1 MLGWRHGG
9 FPVHNQVRVAAGDA
23 EGRKRL
29 AGYMLCAPFSLE
41 KTSGVISSVETSGSS
56 LKKSTRPF
64 SARMSAMKPVYAFFL
79 AFFFAAGAALAQK
92 DRPVRFILPNAAGSG
107 VDAITRAAQPA
118 FSKALGA
125 PVVVENQTGA
135 GGVIGLQSLARSAP
149 DGNTL
154 SVVSNNV
161 VIFPSVLKSLPF
173 DMPGDFTPIA
183 QVGSTPIVL
192 VVNPSKVSAT
202 NHKELAVLIKS
213 KPEALNYASS
223 GSGTI
228 LHLAVELYLDAAGLK
243 TRHIPYKGVGP
254 MVTDLL
260 GGQVDF
266 AAAALPSVQGH
277 IASGKLRP
285 IGIFPGQ
292 RTPAAPN
299 IPTFAEQGLT
309 NFEVEAWF
317 AVIGPKGM
325 SPATVKKVH
334 DAVVA
339 AFNDP
344 AVKEAMAKQ
353 GNTIRISTTEQ
364 AQAAFRSELEKYA
377 ALVKKVGLEPQ

>member
-1 MLGWRHGG
+1 MNKVCVFLLA
-9 FPVHNQVRVAAGDA
+9 VLAASAAVA
-23 EGRKRL
+23 
-29 AGYMLCAPFSLE
+29 
-41 KTSGVISSVETSGSS
+41 
-56 LKKSTRPF
+56 
-64 SARMSAMKPVYAFFL
+64 
-79 AFFFAAGAALAQK
+79 QQ
-92 DRPVRFILPNAAGSG
+92 DRPVRFILPNAVGSG

-125 PVVVENQTGA
+125 AVVVDNQSGA
-135 GGVIGLQSLARSAP
+135 GGVIGLQALARSAA

-173 DMPGDFTPIA
+173 DMPGDFTPVA
-183 QVGSTPIVL
+183 VVGSTPMVL
-192 VVNPSKVSAT
+192 VVNPAKIPAT
-202 NHKELAVLIKS
+202 NHKELA
-213 KPEALNYASS
+213 ALLKARPDAFNYASS
-223 GSGTI
+223 GNGTI
-228 LHLAVELYLDAAGLK
+228 LHLAMELYLEAAGLRVK
-243 TRHIPYKGVGP
+243 HIPYKGVGP

-277 IASGKLRP
+277 IAGGRLRP
-285 IGIFPGQ
+285 IGLFPAH
-292 RTPAAPN
+292 RTPAAPD

-334 DAVVA
+334 DAVLA
-339 AFNDP
+339 AFSDP

-353 GNTIRISTTEQ
+353 GNTIRVTSTEE
-364 AQAAFRSELEKYA
+364 AQAAFRRELVKYA